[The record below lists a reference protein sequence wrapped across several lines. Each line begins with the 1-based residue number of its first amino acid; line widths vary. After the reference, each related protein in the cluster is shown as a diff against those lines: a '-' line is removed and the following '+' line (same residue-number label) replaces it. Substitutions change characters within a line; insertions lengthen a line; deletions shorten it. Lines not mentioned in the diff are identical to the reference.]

1 LKQNLVDHPIDL
13 FWKRFLVNLAR
24 EIWELEIHIRLG
36 LIMIIT
42 GIGLKL
48 FLLSTWYFWYPRL
61 AILSLVLTASMIY
74 LDPFDVKAQLDRI
87 GQIIF
92 SPDKAAEAIERLDTT
107 QFRKLS
113 IFLLMIPTVLEM
125 RTISFLSQI
134 KAESGWILYN
144 VLLASV
150 ILSLMLYLLKVRNMK
165 PRECLYQGL
174 LVLYGSALLVTVVK
188 TDLQR
193 MPLLAAPFF
202 TATGT
207 LLLTYRDDDMEWI
220 SRALRHALRLTLRDV
235 LSSVSEKVSEDDM
248 LQLAVLRWIADYWAS
263 TPDPSPASAPS
274 QTEQEPAPSR
284 SSSGPSSSQDTHS
297 TPPKQTNSSTES
309 RPQRSQA
316 RFQRREVQWEEL
328 LPMLNVATEHMSSEV
343 RMLQASEGNSN
354 EETRGRTDR
363 RDSSSS
369 QNQNDN
375 DDAFENLRSMLSSFD
390 VDGRAKPAVTAYRRA
405 VESFPPQKKTAFTIS
420 ILRRC
425 PAALALCWH
434 LVFGSN
440 SLFSTTVLILPFVVL
455 EYWRIRA
462 WLNACEQMSVSEGT
476 ARDREDSRG
485 IPAALEDV
493 DAMTILFCGDRYS
506 PLRPPTLLMVWRNIE
521 GSISA
526 LEVGLT
532 TARCVQTTAVAA
544 EFAGNVMSLMH
555 LGYEVHQFG
564 LLHGLAVVVKEVI
577 TLHAFGEEASGH
589 SRTEAT
595 KYAKAAMGAVH
606 NAQVVVR
613 NVQALAEDENL
624 DPVLRPVLW
633 TLCALSGYGWLWGNA
648 EGESADNTSP
658 EAPTDGE
665 PSTDS
670 ATEQTRSEEPN
681 RHDTNVGEST
691 EEKST
696 EGGNELSVVM
706 EMVARAYEQGLLG
719 EVRVDSF
726 EVS

>member
-1 LKQNLVDHPIDL
+1 
-13 FWKRFLVNLAR
+13 
-24 EIWELEIHIRLG
+24 
-36 LIMIIT
+36 
-42 GIGLKL
+42 
-48 FLLSTWYFWYPRL
+48 
-61 AILSLVLTASMIY
+61 
-74 LDPFDVKAQLDRI
+74 
-87 GQIIF
+87 
-92 SPDKAAEAIERLDTT
+92 
-107 QFRKLS
+107 
-113 IFLLMIPTVLEM
+113 
-125 RTISFLSQI
+125 
-134 KAESGWILYN
+134 
-144 VLLASV
+144 
-150 ILSLMLYLLKVRNMK
+150 
-165 PRECLYQGL
+165 
-174 LVLYGSALLVTVVK
+174 
-188 TDLQR
+188 
-193 MPLLAAPFF
+193 
-202 TATGT
+202 
-207 LLLTYRDDDMEWI
+207 
-220 SRALRHALRLTLRDV
+220 
-235 LSSVSEKVSEDDM
+235 
-248 LQLAVLRWIADYWAS
+248 
-263 TPDPSPASAPS
+263 
-274 QTEQEPAPSR
+274 
-284 SSSGPSSSQDTHS
+284 
-297 TPPKQTNSSTES
+297 
-309 RPQRSQA
+309 
-316 RFQRREVQWEEL
+316 
-328 LPMLNVATEHMSSEV
+328 MLNVATEHMSSEV

-354 EETRGRTDR
+354 EHTREGTNR

-369 QNQNDN
+369 QNQKDN
-375 DDAFENLRSMLSSFD
+375 DDAFENLRSMLLSFD

-405 VESFPPQKKTAFTIS
+405 VESFPPKKKTALTIS

-462 WLNACEQMSVSEGT
+462 WLNACEQMTVLEGT
-476 ARDREDSRG
+476 ARDKEDSWG

-544 EFAGNVMSLMH
+544 EFAGNVMSLMN
-555 LGYEVHQFG
+555 LGYEVHQHG
-564 LLHGLAVVVKEVI
+564 WLHGLAVVVKEVI

-589 SRTEAT
+589 RRTEAT
-595 KYAKAAMGAVH
+595 QYARAAMGAVH
-606 NAQVVVR
+606 NAQVVAR

-648 EGESADNTSP
+648 EGESADNASP
-658 EAPTDGE
+658 EASNDGE
-665 PSTDS
+665 SSTDS
-670 ATEQTRSEEPN
+670 ATEQTRPEEPN

-691 EEKST
+691 EKKST

-726 EVS
+726 EVSCLSLKLVFKPTFYLQAEKKDFCEKLSALSQQELFDPSVIAGMKRTLEIILENGEAHESDWHLPRAANQGDLNSLMELIATAYERNFIDEVCHLWVFLSWSCVS